1 MERKIHTPNKERGSQ
16 VAELALALPLLC
28 LIVFAIIDGAD
39 VVRAHILLNNAARE
53 GARMGASLYCPTCA
67 TSAKV
72 PATQNYVL
80 QYVTSETNGLG
91 IGPNGKDG
99 WCSASQ
105 LSAGNITV
113 NPNVSYTYS
122 DPSNPSGT
130 SAVCATQVAIDYP
143 YTFCYVSKFT
153 GGLSSTITLH
163 TEATFYNLYPCS

>member
-1 MERKIHTPNKERGSQ
+1 MQISNKQRGSQ
-16 VAELALALPLLC
+16 VAELAIALPLLC

-39 VVRAHILLNNAARE
+39 LVRAHILLNNAARE

-67 TSAKV
+67 TSSKV
-72 PATQNYVL
+72 PATKNYVL
-80 QYVTSETNGLG
+80 QYVQNETGGLG

-113 NPNVSYTYS
+113 NPSTSYAYS
-122 DPSNPSGT
+122 DPSSSSGT
-130 SAVCATQVAIDYP
+130 SAVCATNVAIDYP
-143 YTFCYVSKFT
+143 YTFCYAPKFIAN
-153 GGLSSTITLH
+153 LSSTITLH